1 MDKTFLFWKQMT
13 EKTLIHKKAKSMS
26 HFKVFKEMITA
37 LLGGKVVGSKLKLFV
52 VWHGD
57 YLKSLQAY

>member
-1 MDKTFLFWKQMT
+1 MT

-52 VWHGD
+52 VWHCD